1 MAHILAFQTRSTC
14 GTQAQKREHGRSA
27 EIVIFPGVR
36 YERAGGPTPSSA
48 GKVQRRRRDTLEL
61 ED

>member
-1 MAHILAFQTRSTC
+1 MAHILAFQARSAC
-14 GTQAQKREHGRSA
+14 GTQAQKREYGRSA

-36 YERAGGPTPSSA
+36 YERAGTTSPTSA
-48 GKVQRRRRDTLEL
+48 GKAQRRRRDTLEL

>member
-1 MAHILAFQTRSTC
+1 MAHILAFQARSAC
-14 GTQAQKREHGRSA
+14 GTQAQKRDCGRSA

-36 YERAGGPTPSSA
+36 YERAGGPPPSSA
-48 GKVQRRRRDTLEL
+48 GKAQRRRDTLEL